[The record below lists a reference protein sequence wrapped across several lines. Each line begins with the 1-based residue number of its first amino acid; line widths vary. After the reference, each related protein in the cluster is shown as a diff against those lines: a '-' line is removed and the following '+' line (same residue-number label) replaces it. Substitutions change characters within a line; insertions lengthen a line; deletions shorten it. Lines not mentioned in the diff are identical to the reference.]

1 MRPGPFIL
9 RWCQMGMHSPK
20 HLKMHSTRNLKYMSK
35 KPCTWWL
42 TKKVYL
48 NAKGG
53 DAQLNTCIHKTLNLW
68 HSIGHQSQTLP
79 EFKSEKTRL
88 FSTSSGL
95 KTALYTFE
103 LPLLKTN
110 LRAWFLKD
118 PKKKHD
124 MDLIKM
130 KSSDRAVTL
139 CWYSNTGIAVLALL
153 YNI

>member
-1 MRPGPFIL
+1 
-9 RWCQMGMHSPK
+9 
-20 HLKMHSTRNLKYMSK
+20 MSE
-35 KPCTWWL
+35 KPAPDGWQ
-42 TKKVYL
+42 KSVYL

-53 DAQLNTCIHKTLNLW
+53 DAQLNIHKTLNLW

>member
-35 KPCTWWL
+35 KPAPDGW
-42 TKKVYL
+42 KKSVYL

-53 DAQLNTCIHKTLNLW
+53 DAQLNIHKTLNLW

-79 EFKSEKTRL
+79 EFKSEK
-88 FSTSSGL
+88 
-95 KTALYTFE
+95 KQTF
-103 LPLLKTN
+103 LDIFWTKDWLCTLLKTN

-130 KSSDRAVTL
+130 KSSDRDVTL